1 MFELEGSPC
10 IRRICWLTTAVH
22 WDSGMLTAQAGI
34 AEGGKVK
41 PDMAALT
48 WSQSTDSSVDWGEG
62 AEYKRSTSWTSLRR
76 RAYAKMPH
84 LWVWR
89 RNIYHWSRLSIICEP
104 SKNTKST
111 LFKLYKLVHLDWT
124 IYSPENS
131 LFSTS
136 TNIKKGQRAS
146 NIIPTNNRFIK
157 FVYLVGL
164 YIKFWRLV
172 GQSP

>member
-1 MFELEGSPC
+1 MAGHEPVFELDGSPC

-48 WSQSTDSSVDWGEG
+48 WSQSTDSSVDWGKG

-76 RAYAKMPH
+76 RAYAKIPH
-84 LWVWR
+84 LWVR
-89 RNIYHWSRLSIICEP
+89 RHNIYHEAGCLSTVSHPKE
-104 SKNTKST
+104 ST
-111 LFKLYKLVHLDWT
+111 LFKLYKLVHLHRVL
-124 IYSPENS
+124 YSPEHS

-136 TNIKKGQRAS
+136 INIKKRPKS
-146 NIIPTNNRFIK
+146 
-157 FVYLVGL
+157 
-164 YIKFWRLV
+164 
-172 GQSP
+172 S

>member
-1 MFELEGSPC
+1 MSYRAENNHKIVGHEPVFELEGSPC

-76 RAYAKMPH
+76 RAYAK
-84 LWVWR
+84 
-89 RNIYHWSRLSIICEP
+89 
-104 SKNTKST
+104 
-111 LFKLYKLVHLDWT
+111 
-124 IYSPENS
+124 
-131 LFSTS
+131 
-136 TNIKKGQRAS
+136 
-146 NIIPTNNRFIK
+146 IP
-157 FVYLVGL
+157 LL
-164 YIKFWRLV
+164 
-172 GQSP
+172 

>member
-1 MFELEGSPC
+1 MLELEGSPC

-48 WSQSTDSSVDWGEG
+48 WSQSTDSSVDWREG

-76 RAYAKMPH
+76 RAYAKIPH

-89 RNIYHWSRLSIICEP
+89 RNIYHWSRLSIIREP
-104 SKNTKST
+104 SKNTEST
-111 LFKLYKLVHLDWT
+111 LFKLYKLVHLDWAL
-124 IYSPENS
+124 YSPENS

-136 TNIKKGQRAS
+136 IKIKKWPKELLTSYQP
-146 NIIPTNNRFIK
+146 IIDLPNLCTLWDYSLH
-157 FVYLVGL
+157 V
-164 YIKFWRLV
+164 
-172 GQSP
+172 